1 MSVCFLHH
9 DSLFK
14 DLFLSKFKLPT
25 MKKLLSIVVLLLTF
39 SYLAQSQVKE
49 TSAEWTSFV
58 RSIDVSFLSKELKFR
73 LTAKAKVKIEDESS
87 FAGLWARVD
96 NKDGETGF
104 FDNMGDRPIKSP
116 EWERYQIEG
125 VINSKSDRLLF
136 GGLVLYDGQ
145 FYFDDFQLEI
155 EDENGEFKTVPLE
168 NADFSATV
176 VNNRIQEWVEGIY
189 DSKPKRIK
197 EYSFSSY
204 KDEGSDNNALLI
216 VGKGTEKDTS
226 SYYIG
231 PLKGYSQQ
239 IGTIITMLN
248 NLSDRVESVVASLDQ
263 RETDWLL
270 DDNANS
276 IGALIMHLAAA
287 EAYYQVFTF
296 EGRGFNDEEKE
307 KWQTALSLGKE
318 AQDKFKGKSIQYYLD
333 VYKKVREK
341 TIEELGKRD
350 DEWLLS
356 VPPSAGIS
364 NYFSWFHVMEHQ
376 SSHLGQV
383 LLLKKRI
390 PKVEAKIELEK
401 N

>member
-1 MSVCFLHH
+1 
-9 DSLFK
+9 
-14 DLFLSKFKLPT
+14 
-25 MKKLLSIVVLLLTF
+25 MKKLLSVVILLLAAP
-39 SYLAQSQVKE
+39 YLAQSQVKE

-73 LTAKAKVKIEDESS
+73 LTARAKVKTEDESS

-96 NKDGETGF
+96 NKNGEMGF
-104 FDNMGDRPIKSP
+104 FDNMGNRPIKATD
-116 EWERYQIEG
+116 WESYKIEG
-125 VINSKSDRLLF
+125 VINEKSDRLFF

-145 FYFDDFQLEI
+145 FFFDDFQLEI
-155 EDENGEFKTVPLE
+155 EDENGEFKTVPLK
-168 NADFSATV
+168 NADFSARV
-176 VNNRIQEWVEGIY
+176 VNNRIQEWVEGTN
-189 DSKPKRIK
+189 DSKPMRIK
-197 EYSFSSY
+197 EYSISSY
-204 KDEGSDNNALLI
+204 KDEGSNNNALLI
-216 VGKGTEKDTS
+216 EGKGTEKDTS

-248 NLSDRVESVVASLDQ
+248 NLSDRVERVVASLDQ

-296 EGRGFNDEEKE
+296 EGRGFNDEENE
-307 KWQTALSLGKE
+307 KWLTALNLGKE
-318 AQDKFKGKSIQYYLD
+318 AQEKFKGKSIQHYLNI
-333 VYKKVREK
+333 YKEVRKK

-350 DEWLLS
+350 DEWLLT

-383 LLLKKRI
+383 LLLRKRI